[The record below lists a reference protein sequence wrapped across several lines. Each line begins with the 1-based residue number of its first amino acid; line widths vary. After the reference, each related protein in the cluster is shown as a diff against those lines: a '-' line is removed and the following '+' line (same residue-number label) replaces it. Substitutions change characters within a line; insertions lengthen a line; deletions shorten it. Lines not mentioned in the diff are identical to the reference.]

1 MIQWAMCS
9 FMHRTCWLIVIR
21 LVAWCYK
28 LLAISMAWNFV
39 SMWVASWKRGWVSQS
54 PSGSMCIHMHKAC
67 VLHRQSQDTCHK
79 HAILSVNCDHK
90 DPSFNITEVLLTY
103 SFGVVHTKQDMLLC
117 CLHIQTITF
126 QVLTL
131 WLVILRSC
139 VLWKTHFMWIP

>member
-1 MIQWAMCS
+1 
-9 FMHRTCWLIVIR
+9 
-21 LVAWCYK
+21 
-28 LLAISMAWNFV
+28 
-39 SMWVASWKRGWVSQS
+39 
-54 PSGSMCIHMHKAC
+54 
-67 VLHRQSQDTCHK
+67 
-79 HAILSVNCDHK
+79 
-90 DPSFNITEVLLTY
+90 VLLTY